1 MPNPAE
7 TDAPPVT
14 PRTTPPVAPTGTLSS
29 PPAQDEVFVRAIDL
43 PTLSL
48 RQARAAVA
56 HQLDILSPLPPAE
69 VAASVVLLGPTEAGL
84 HRYAVGLAPRRLL
97 AEAPAEG
104 RTVTLIG
111 RLDDQ
116 IIAFRFERPREVA
129 QAGPAAWLEIATLA
143 GACLAVVLAGAN
155 LRVDREID
163 AVQTKVDA
171 ANALVQQ
178 RSHEVATI
186 ARVAGAWR
194 AAAATRKAGLVDCA
208 LANLVKASGGPVK
221 VAGLAMAGGEL
232 TARLA
237 EPPSDGAVAAM
248 KALGLTPA
256 AATTPAVQ
264 SASAPG
270 APAGGGAAP
279 DAAAAPAAA
288 APAQDFH
295 TSAAECR

>member
-1 MPNPAE
+1 LPNLAE
-7 TDAPPVT
+7 TDAPSVT
-14 PRTTPPVAPTGTLSS
+14 PAGAPSTPPP
-29 PPAQDEVFVRAIDL
+29 DEVFVRAIDL

-48 RQARAAVA
+48 RQARAAVS

-69 VAASVVLLGPTEAGL
+69 VAASVVLIGPTETGL
-84 HRYAVGLAPRRLL
+84 HRYAVGLAPRRML
-97 AEAPAEG
+97 AKAPAEG

-116 IIAFRFERPREVA
+116 IIAFRFERPRDGS
-129 QAGPAAWLEIATLA
+129 AGPAARLEIATIA
-143 GACLAVVLAGAN
+143 GACLAIVLAGAN

-163 AVQTKVDA
+163 AVQAKVDA
-171 ANALVQQ
+171 ADALAQQ
-178 RSHEVATI
+178 RSPEVAAI

-208 LANLVKASGGPVK
+208 LVNLVKASGGPVK
-221 VAGLAMAGGEL
+221 VAGLAMAGSQL

-237 EPPSDGAVAAM
+237 EPPSDSAVAAM

-256 AATTPAVQ
+256 ASQAGGAQAT
-264 SASAPG
+264 
-270 APAGGGAAP
+270 APAS
-279 DAAAAPAAA
+279 DPAAA
-288 APAQDFH
+288 GAPAQDFQ

>member
-1 MPNPAE
+1 
-7 TDAPPVT
+7 
-14 PRTTPPVAPTGTLSS
+14 
-29 PPAQDEVFVRAIDL
+29 VFVRAIDL

-69 VAASVVLLGPTEAGL
+69 VAASVVLIGPTETGL

-97 AEAPAEG
+97 DEAPAEA
-104 RTVTLIG
+104 RTVTRIG

-116 IIAFRFERPREVA
+116 VIAFRFERPGPP
-129 QAGPAAWLEIATLA
+129 AGPAAWLEIATIA
-143 GACLAVVLAGAN
+143 GASLAILLAGAN

-163 AVQTKVDA
+163 AVQAKVDA
-171 ANALVQQ
+171 ADALVQQ
-178 RSHEVATI
+178 RSHEVAGV
-186 ARVAGAWR
+186 ARVASAWR

-208 LANLVKASGGPVK
+208 MAGLAKASGGPVK
-221 VAGLAMAGGEL
+221 LAGLAMAGSQL

-237 EPPSDGAVAAM
+237 EPPGDGAVAAM

-256 AATTPAVQ
+256 AASPIQ
-264 SASAPG
+264 GASAP
-270 APAGGGAAP
+270 AS
-279 DAAAAPAAA
+279 AAAAADPAADPP
-288 APAQDFH
+288 APAHDFH